1 MTIPPVIT
9 PLLQWSDANGTPYAN
24 GTITTYIVG
33 TGTPKTTWADPDQ
46 SFANQNPLR
55 LDAAGRSQMWG
66 DGSYRLVL
74 HDVAGNLIADFPATT
89 LVSAAMY
96 PVINAPTI
104 TDAVSAM
111 GIDTLISDEATA
123 RAAADAAEQ
132 NARIAADANLQSEI
146 DTANGNIASAFNA
159 LADEINRAVS
169 AENHLQAEIDA
180 LSSTVG
186 AVTFQAGTSATDLSG
201 HVRITF
207 PTPFVTA
214 WISFVCSVIGV
225 GTVDSALQ
233 ATADVFGADVYALN
247 SGVLATTAVNFS
259 WFATGN

>member
-1 MTIPPVIT
+1 MADPVVLPIN
-9 PLLQWSDANGTPYAN
+9 QFSDANGIPYA
-24 GTITTYIVG
+24 GGSVTTFIPG
-33 TGTPKTTWADPDQ
+33 TGTPKDTWADPDQ
-46 SFANQNPLR
+46 AFLNSNPLI
-55 LDAAGRSQMWG
+55 LDGAGRCTMWG
-66 DGSYRLVL
+66 DGEIRLVL
-74 HDVAGNLIADFPATT
+74 KDSAGNLIWDVVATT
-89 LVSAAMY
+89 IVSAAME
-96 PVINAPTI
+96 PVVSAPTI
-104 TDAVSAM
+104 ADAVSAM

-207 PTPFVTA
+207 PTPFATA

-233 ATADVFGADVYALN
+233 ATADVFGADVYALD